1 MPSDERAVLV
11 SVCEQATTRPRLA
24 ISTVGAD
31 RRILAGAR
39 KVGLLEAA
47 TVKSTRHASQT
58 YLFSP
63 LIDREDDTLRTT
75 ETLHERKLFVAHI
88 MFGHERAAAGRGR
101 IRSPVVLVN
110 ALLQRGE
117 VGPATNIGTDYHLL
131 EAAGIVRVEPVGG
144 RSILRMVKSE
154 IVSDGLDLLRRM
166 VGDSS
171 DDLDPMALGDL
182 RPPRT
187 FLTPEADRLALSS
200 DAATNELFGGAILR
214 LREEAARAARHE
226 SPF

>member
-1 MPSDERAVLV
+1 V
-11 SVCEQATTRPRLA
+11 SVCEQATTRPGLA
-24 ISTVGAD
+24 ISTVEAD

-39 KVGLLEAA
+39 RVGLLQAA
-47 TVKSTRHASQT
+47 TVKSTGQASQT

-75 ETLHERKLFVAHI
+75 EALHERKLFVAHI

-131 EAAGIVRVEPVGG
+131 EAAGIVRVEAVGG

-171 DDLDPMALGDL
+171 DDLDPSALGDL

-200 DAATNELFGGAILR
+200 DAASNELFGGAILR